1 MPPINPRTRK
11 FRGIIKD
18 INSKIEESP
27 EINET
32 TSIRVAQDPSPS
44 SSITGVQ
51 RKQYFRNRNSSS
63 SSCSS
68 RQSTRDFSPASDD
81 DKEYKPSS
89 LDNSS
94 SQESDNETR
103 TQNIKLPK
111 KVCQQQNLVSGSQS
125 QFSSYNSLTQK
136 ETLSSGTAPG
146 SSSSSSSSRSSTSS
160 TSSSSSNSSSD
171 SEQNSVAPSKRKCV
185 TMNQETD
192 IEIIISKSTEYLSS
206 LQQIALQY
214 DSNSSSDINEN
225 VIKKCTT
232 SERPITEVD
241 NSNNYIHN
249 LDSYYGETQILSFH
263 DNQINATVNG
273 NSEVAHDPANF
284 IYVSSPLKQS
294 NPTFYN
300 PLSLKSIV
308 LEQIKNIQTAAIS
321 DLTPDEVCQNDSNG
335 QTRKRKRGSKKAL
348 AKTLR
353 NMGLKYTSSSTK
365 HKVITERKIGV
376 PCNNN
381 CRLKCSNNFS
391 EEERKEIF
399 CNYWRMGS
407 LTQQRYFI
415 SKHMSEIKPKYQYK
429 KISNNRKPKHSFYL
443 TINNQKKKVCKIFF
457 KRTLGI
463 NDRPIRTVIE
473 KFNSTGII
481 EPELRGKHKNHGTK
495 VSAEL
500 LATVKRHIDSI
511 PRIESH
517 YLRQQ
522 TSREY
527 IEGGKTLT
535 DLYRDY
541 KKDCEKNGSD
551 YVKINIYR
559 KVFKEDFNISFF
571 TPKKD
576 RCEDCVA
583 YENALQPDKEKLE
596 EKYISHLKEKELS
609 RAEKL
614 RDKEFIS
621 ENNIVA
627 CYDMQAMLQVPRG
640 DVSSFYYK
648 SRLNCMNFTIC
659 ELKADNTDCFFW
671 NEVEGQKGA
680 NEIGTCI
687 FKFLEKKSAS
697 LSGKVDI
704 IFYSDNAYG
713 QNKNQFVFS
722 TYIHAVKN
730 LPNINSII
738 HKFLIKGHTQNE
750 GDSVHSTIERQ
761 IKRMLR
767 AGPIYVPDQY
777 INAIREAKKK
787 GNKYNVVE
795 MSHKEFYDIKKIQE
809 YKLTKNTEGAIVKVS
824 DIKIIKIEKG
834 DSNNNVRVYYK
845 ESYSEENYKEIKLI
859 KIPRARP
866 QLLPL
871 YTSKLPLSDNK
882 KKDLKDLIKKN
893 AILPY
898 YVSSF
903 YNHIL

>member
-146 SSSSSSSSRSSTSS
+146 SSSSSSSSSSSTSS

-185 TMNQETD
+185 TMNQKTD

-214 DSNSSSDINEN
+214 DSN
-225 VIKKCTT
+225 T
-232 SERPITEVD
+232 
-241 NSNNYIHN
+241 
-249 LDSYYGETQILSFH
+249 
-263 DNQINATVNG
+263 
-273 NSEVAHDPANF
+273 
-284 IYVSSPLKQS
+284 
-294 NPTFYN
+294 
-300 PLSLKSIV
+300 
-308 LEQIKNIQTAAIS
+308 IS

-365 HKVITERKIGV
+365 H
-376 PCNNN
+376 
-381 CRLKCSNNFS
+381 
-391 EEERKEIF
+391 
-399 CNYWRMGS
+399 
-407 LTQQRYFI
+407 
-415 SKHMSEIKPKYQYK
+415 
-429 KISNNRKPKHSFYL
+429 
-443 TINNQKKKVCKIFF
+443 
-457 KRTLGI
+457 
-463 NDRPIRTVIE
+463 
-473 KFNSTGII
+473 
-481 EPELRGKHKNHGTK
+481 
-495 VSAEL
+495 
-500 LATVKRHIDSI
+500 
-511 PRIESH
+511 
-517 YLRQQ
+517 
-522 TSREY
+522 
-527 IEGGKTLT
+527 
-535 DLYRDY
+535 
-541 KKDCEKNGSD
+541 
-551 YVKINIYR
+551 
-559 KVFKEDFNISFF
+559 
-571 TPKKD
+571 KKD

-659 ELKADNTDCFFW
+659 ELKADNTDCFF
-671 NEVEGQKGA
+671 
-680 NEIGTCI
+680 
-687 FKFLEKKSAS
+687 LE
-697 LSGKVDI
+697 
-704 IFYSDNAYG
+704 
-713 QNKNQFVFS
+713 
-722 TYIHAVKN
+722 
-730 LPNINSII
+730 
-738 HKFLIKGHTQNE
+738 
-750 GDSVHSTIERQ
+750 
-761 IKRMLR
+761 
-767 AGPIYVPDQY
+767 
-777 INAIREAKKK
+777 
-787 GNKYNVVE
+787 
-795 MSHKEFYDIKKIQE
+795 
-809 YKLTKNTEGAIVKVS
+809 
-824 DIKIIKIEKG
+824 
-834 DSNNNVRVYYK
+834 
-845 ESYSEENYKEIKLI
+845 
-859 KIPRARP
+859 
-866 QLLPL
+866 
-871 YTSKLPLSDNK
+871 
-882 KKDLKDLIKKN
+882 
-893 AILPY
+893 
-898 YVSSF
+898 
-903 YNHIL
+903 